1 MADMRK
7 EISERFKKCR
17 NKEKISAR
25 RLAHVLVSEE
35 TLKGYADDSIRQK
48 IGKIERG
55 TTDPEPIILKAYCKH
70 FGVTSDY
77 LLGIRDVKTTNE
89 DIAMIGNNLPDK
101 SVTITTDRYVDFLHM
116 EKGRE
121 IILKT
126 LKRERTISVTLLC
139 ACLGG
144 EEADK
149 LYEEF
154 AKELE
159 DTNE

>member
-1 MADMRK
+1 MR
-7 EISERFKKCR
+7 
-17 NKEKISAR
+17 
-25 RLAHVLVSEE
+25 
-35 TLKGYADDSIRQK
+35 
-48 IGKIERG
+48 
-55 TTDPEPIILKAYCKH
+55 
-70 FGVTSDY
+70 
-77 LLGIRDVKTTNE
+77 
-89 DIAMIGNNLPDK
+89 DIIGNNLPDK
-101 SVTITTDRYVDFLHM
+101 SVTITTDKYADYLHM

-126 LKRERTISVTLLC
+126 LKRDRTISVTLLC

-154 AKELE
+154 SKELE

>member
-1 MADMRK
+1 MK
-7 EISERFKKCR
+7 
-17 NKEKISAR
+17 
-25 RLAHVLVSEE
+25 
-35 TLKGYADDSIRQK
+35 
-48 IGKIERG
+48 
-55 TTDPEPIILKAYCKH
+55 
-70 FGVTSDY
+70 
-77 LLGIRDVKTTNE
+77 
-89 DIAMIGNNLPDK
+89 DIIGNNLPDK
-101 SVTITTDRYVDFLHM
+101 SVTITTDKYADYLHM

-126 LKRERTISVTLLC
+126 LKRDRTISTSLLC